1 MAPGLTTALRCR
13 IHLTTL
19 PSTATQ
25 SNSPNWC
32 AVHMQSGH
40 AQSLALTPTRRSLR
54 HALTSP
60 HTVLAAESQATW
72 HAHLLTA
79 SWYSPSWYSPR
90 LSCRLL
96 VIPNTHPV
104 QQTSTEN
111 PLLTY
116 IFESLKGIM
125 VCLVV
130 PETPACH
137 PAVQQ

>member
-54 HALTSP
+54 HALTRP

-79 SWYSPSWYSPR
+79 SWYTQGSHAGC
-90 LSCRLL
+90 LSFQTPTLYNR
-96 VIPNTHPV
+96 PQQKTH
-104 QQTSTEN
+104 SS
-111 PLLTY
+111 LT
-116 IFESLKGIM
+116 FLK
-125 VCLVV
+125 VSK
-130 PETPACH
+130 A
-137 PAVQQ
+137 